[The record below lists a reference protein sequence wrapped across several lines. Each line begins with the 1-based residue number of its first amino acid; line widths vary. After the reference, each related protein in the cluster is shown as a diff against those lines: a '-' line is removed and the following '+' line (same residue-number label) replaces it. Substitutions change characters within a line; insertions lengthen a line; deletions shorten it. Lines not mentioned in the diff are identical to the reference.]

1 MDTSISKALIMVA
14 SVLLAMIVIAFITFS
29 FRRMGQWAITSDDEL
44 LTKQKDKFNKEYE
57 VYDKDLMYG
66 VDVISCLN
74 KALSNND
81 KISKK
86 EYVTGDMLDQSY
98 EIKVKVSLKNKMLE
112 ESLKV
117 YHIDEVSK
125 KESAY
130 ENDAGPIKTGTQKY
144 KLSDMEKK
152 FSFLDKPYES
162 ISNFG
167 QTTELKT
174 QNVQCNNLKNVSELN
189 ITSNENGTNEEET
202 RKLLSLSDT
211 ISEIIKNPD
220 KTESSRKDG
229 WTKAEFRSAL
239 YDLKTRKFKC
249 IKLTYSEAGRV
260 NYIEFKEI

>member
-29 FRRMGQWAITSDDEL
+29 FRGMSQWATTSDDEL

-57 VYDKDLMYG
+57 AYDKDLMYG

-98 EIKVKVSLKNKMLE
+98 EIEVKVSLKSKELAETLE
-112 ESLKV
+112 VYYTPDNINGFSSKEDYTYQNGDGITDVDLEKAGFKFIDNNNYMKLSQFEKSSKLETKTDGKV
-117 YHIDEVSK
+117 KLENTELTLSK
-125 KESAY
+125 DSA
-130 ENDAGPIKTGTQKY
+130 ENDRIIQLLEA
-144 KLSDMEKK
+144 
-152 FSFLDKPYES
+152 
-162 ISNFG
+162 SN
-167 QTTELKT
+167 
-174 QNVQCNNLKNVSELN
+174 S
-189 ITSNENGTNEEET
+189 
-202 RKLLSLSDT
+202 
-211 ISEIIKNPD
+211 ISEIVKNKD
-220 KTESSRKDG
+220 KTKK

-249 IKLTYSEAGRV
+249 VGIKYSEAGRV
-260 NYIEFKEI
+260 NCIEFKEI

>member
-98 EIKVKVSLKNKMLE
+98 EIKVKVSLKSKELAETLEVYYTPDNINGFSNKGDYTYGNGDGITDVNLEEAGFKFIDNENYMKLSQFKKNDKLKTKTDGKVMLE
-112 ESLKV
+112 NAELV
-117 YHIDEVSK
+117 LSK
-125 KESAY
+125 DS
-130 ENDAGPIKTGTQKY
+130 TKY
-144 KLSDMEKK
+144 
-152 FSFLDKPYES
+152 DKIIQLLEA
-162 ISNFG
+162 SN
-167 QTTELKT
+167 
-174 QNVQCNNLKNVSELN
+174 S
-189 ITSNENGTNEEET
+189 
-202 RKLLSLSDT
+202 
-211 ISEIIKNPD
+211 ISEIVKNKD
-220 KTESSRKDG
+220 KTKK

-249 IKLTYSEAGRV
+249 INLTYSEAGRV